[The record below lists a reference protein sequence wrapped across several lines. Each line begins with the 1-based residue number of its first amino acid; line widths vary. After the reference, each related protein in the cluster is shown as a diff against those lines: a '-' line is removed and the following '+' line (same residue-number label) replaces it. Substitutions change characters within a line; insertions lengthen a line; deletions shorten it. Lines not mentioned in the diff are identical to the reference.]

1 MLLGKLVNIPNICYA
16 KCFNY
21 KKSGNY
27 YGYMNAFLIVII
39 GVKEV
44 TTADAKYVM
53 LVKTVP
59 I

>member
-1 MLLGKLVNIPNICYA
+1 
-16 KCFNY
+16 
-21 KKSGNY
+21 
-27 YGYMNAFLIVII
+27 MNTYLIVII

-44 TTADAKYVM
+44 TAADGNYVM

>member
-1 MLLGKLVNIPNICYA
+1 
-16 KCFNY
+16 
-21 KKSGNY
+21 
-27 YGYMNAFLIVII
+27 MNAFLIVII